1 MKALLLRRPVL
12 SWALYDW
19 GNSAF
24 ATTVMAGFF
33 PIFYSTLSK
42 DLSVQDSQL
51 WFNITL
57 AGSSI
62 LVAATAP
69 ILGAIGD
76 RSGGR
81 KRFLATFAILGVL
94 MTAGLAWVHTGQWV
108 MGLLLYGIGTIG
120 FSGANIFYDSMLVD
134 VSDEEQF
141 DVVSGFGYA
150 LGYLGGGLLFT
161 INILMVNNPETFGLA
176 DAGSAVKVSFLS
188 VAIWWLVFTIPLL
201 TGVEELPTKREASRM
216 QAVREG
222 IAQLVGTFH
231 EIRKLRV
238 LLTFLIGYWLYIDA
252 VNTVIKT
259 AVFFGDKVLGLPQ
272 ASLVTALLVTQFVAF
287 PAAMFFGWL
296 GKKIGPRPAILIGLG
311 VYVLTLFYA
320 WRWLDTGAD
329 FYKLAVAV
337 GLVQGGVQ
345 SLSRSLYARLVPT
358 SKTAEFFGFFNM
370 VGKFAAILGPL
381 MMAMVPVLI
390 AGADERDSILSLTL
404 LFVAGG
410 FLLWKVDVEK
420 GAEAA
425 RAMEDGEFG

>member
-176 DAGSAVKVSFLS
+176 GAGAAVKVSFLS

>member
-176 DAGSAVKVSFLS
+176 DAGAAVKVSFLS

>member
-1 MKALLLRRPVL
+1 MKAVLLRRPVL

-42 DLSVQDSQL
+42 DLSVQDSQF

-62 LVAATAP
+62 LVAASVP
-69 ILGAIGD
+69 SLGAIGD

-81 KRFLATFAILGVL
+81 KRFLSTFAILGVL
-94 MTAGLAWVHTGQWV
+94 MTAGLAWVHAGQWV
-108 MGLLLYGIGTIG
+108 MGLALYGLGTIG

-134 VSDEEQF
+134 VSDEEEF
-141 DVVSGFGYA
+141 DLVSGFGYG
-150 LGYLGGGLLFT
+150 LGYLGGGLLFAL
-161 INILMVNNPETFGLA
+161 NIFMVNSPATFGLA
-176 DAGSAVKVSFLS
+176 DAGAAVKVSFLS
-188 VAIWWLVFTIPLL
+188 VAVWWAVFTIPLL
-201 TGVEELPTKREASRM
+201 TGVKELPTEHEASRM

-222 IAQLVGTFH
+222 IAQLLGTFR

-238 LLTFLIGYWLYIDA
+238 LLIFLVGYWLYIDG

-259 AVFFGDKVLGLPQ
+259 AVFFGDKVLGLPPS
-272 ASLVTALLVTQFVAF
+272 ALVTALLVTQFVAF

-296 GKKIGPRPAILIGLG
+296 GKQIGPRPAILIGLG
-311 VYVLTLFYA
+311 VYILALVYA

-329 FYKLAVAV
+329 FYKLAIAI

-345 SLSRSLYARLVPT
+345 SLSRSLYARLIPT

-381 MMAMVPVLI
+381 LMSLVPLVI
-390 AGADERDSILSLTL
+390 AGADERDSIMALAL

-410 FLLWKVDVEK
+410 YLLWKVDVDA
-420 GAEAA
+420 GIEAA
-425 RAMEDGEFG
+425 QAMEDDTPS

>member
-42 DLSVQDSQL
+42 DLSVQDSQF

-81 KRFLATFAILGVL
+81 KRFLATFALLGVM
-94 MTAGLAWVHTGQWV
+94 MTAGLAWVHAGHWV
-108 MGLLLYGIGTIG
+108 MGLALYGLGTIG

-134 VSDEEQF
+134 VSDEEEF
-141 DVVSGFGYA
+141 DLVSGFGYG
-150 LGYLGGGLLFT
+150 LGYLGGGLLFAL
-161 INILMVNNPETFGLA
+161 NIFMVNSPATFGLA
-176 DAGSAVKVSFLS
+176 DAGAAVKVSFLS
-188 VAIWWLVFTIPLL
+188 VAVWWAVFTIPLL
-201 TGVEELPTKREASRM
+201 TGVKELPTSHEASRM

-222 IAQLVGTFH
+222 IAQLMGTFH

-238 LLTFLIGYWLYIDA
+238 LLVFLVGYWLYIDA

-259 AVFFGDKVLGLPQ
+259 AVFFGDKVLGLPA

-287 PAAMFFGWL
+287 PAALFFGWL
-296 GKKIGPRPAILIGLG
+296 GKQIGPRRAILIGLG
-311 VYVLTLFYA
+311 VYILALVYA

-329 FYKLAVAV
+329 FYKLAIAV

-381 MMAMVPVLI
+381 LMSLVPLLI
-390 AGADERDSILSLTL
+390 AGADERDSIMALTL

-410 FLLWKVDVEK
+410 YLLWKVDVDA
-420 GAEAA
+420 GIEAA
-425 RAMEDGEFG
+425 KAMEDGRST

>member
-1 MKALLLRRPVL
+1 MTKVLLSRPVL

-33 PIFYSTLSK
+33 PIFYSTLSQ
-42 DLSVQDSQL
+42 DLSVQDSQF

-81 KRFLATFAILGVL
+81 KRFLATFAMLGVM
-94 MTAGLAWVHTGQWV
+94 MTAGLAWVHAGQWV
-108 MGLLLYGIGTIG
+108 LGLALYGLGTIG

-134 VSDEEQF
+134 VSDEDQF
-141 DVVSGFGYA
+141 DLVSAFGYG

-161 INILMVNNPETFGLA
+161 VNILMVNNPESFGLA
-176 DAGSAVKVSFLS
+176 DAGSAVKWSFLS
-188 VAIWWLVFTIPLL
+188 VAVWWLAFTIPLL
-201 TGVEELPTKREASRM
+201 TGVKELPTEHKSTRM
-216 QAVREG
+216 QAVTEG
-222 IAQLVGTFH
+222 LAQLKGTFQ
-231 EIRKLRV
+231 EIRKLKV
-238 LLTFLIGYWLYIDA
+238 LLIFLVGYWLYIDA

-296 GKKIGPRPAILIGLG
+296 GKKIGPRPAIMIGLG
-311 VYVLTLFYA
+311 VYILALIYA

-329 FYKLAVAV
+329 FYKLAIAC
-337 GLVQGGVQ
+337 L
-345 SLSRSLYARLVPT
+345 LYT
-358 SKTAEFFGFFNM
+358 SDA
-370 VGKFAAILGPL
+370 
-381 MMAMVPVLI
+381 
-390 AGADERDSILSLTL
+390 ADE
-404 LFVAGG
+404 
-410 FLLWKVDVEK
+410 
-420 GAEAA
+420 
-425 RAMEDGEFG
+425 

>member
-42 DLSVQDSQL
+42 DLSVQDSQF

-81 KRFLATFAILGVL
+81 KRFLATFAILGVM
-94 MTAGLAWVHTGQWV
+94 MTAGLAWVHAGHWV
-108 MGLLLYGIGTIG
+108 MGLALYGLGTIG

-134 VSDEEQF
+134 VSDEDEF
-141 DVVSGFGYA
+141 DLVSGFGYG
-150 LGYLGGGLLFT
+150 LGYLGGGLLFAL
-161 INILMVNNPETFGLA
+161 NIFMVNSPATFGLE
-176 DAGSAVKVSFLS
+176 DAGAAVKASFLS
-188 VAIWWLVFTIPLL
+188 VAVWWAAFTIPLL
-201 TGVEELPTKREASRM
+201 TGVKELPTAHEASRL

-222 IAQLVGTFH
+222 IAQLMGTFH

-238 LLTFLIGYWLYIDA
+238 LLVFLVGYWLYIDA

-259 AVFFGDKVLGLPQ
+259 AVFFGDKVLGLPP

-287 PAAMFFGWL
+287 PAALFFGWL
-296 GKKIGPRPAILIGLG
+296 GKQIGPRRAILIGLG
-311 VYVLTLFYA
+311 VYILALIYA

-329 FYKLAVAV
+329 FYKLAIAV

-381 MMAMVPVLI
+381 LMSLVPLLI
-390 AGADERDSILSLTL
+390 VGADERDSIMALTL

-410 FLLWKVDVEK
+410 YLLWKVDVDA
-420 GAEAA
+420 GIEAA
-425 RAMEDGEFG
+425 KAMEDGKPT